1 MTRKSKSELHVVSKS
16 PLKQF
21 EETEPPENV
30 HRSEYNDKAQT
41 RDNSETDNNIH
52 RSLKKSTFRERPSYL
67 DSEDSLASKGEF
79 RGIFNLFAL
88 GLSLFFLST
97 ESKYILYEGTLVGI
111 NSFFSMFNRFD
122 LFPTWILLVLWSF
135 LVYILQKFIVKRLI
149 SDAFA
154 IGLYICVLF
163 SMLIGTVI
171 VALERNW
178 PVVQTAFFLSEGLV
192 LSMKIHSYF
201 MTNRM
206 LAKESRILESKGE
219 ISQYKDGTYLRYPQ
233 NVTISNFVFFLLIP
247 TLVYEI
253 EYPRRKRIR
262 FRYLFEKIAAFGG
275 MWAVLHVLIHS
286 YITPVLEK
294 TPQISVLE
302 AISLLLVPV
311 FACYLL
317 IFYIVFEVACNG
329 FAELTRFADR
339 EFYQDW
345 WNSTT
350 WDEFARKW
358 SPLQILI
365 NTRHCSLCYLI
376 SLFPRNRPVHEWL
389 LRHVYLE
396 SINTYKL
403 PSVKAAFITFL
414 ISSIFHELFLAVTLR
429 LLRPWLFFLQML
441 QFPLILL
448 GRHFKR
454 KTIGNLIFWFGL
466 MIGPPTLSILYCR
479 EFYMETSHIPT
490 MV

>member
-1 MTRKSKSELHVVSKS
+1 LQCFY
-16 PLKQF
+16 PLK
-21 EETEPPENV
+21 
-30 HRSEYNDKAQT
+30 H
-41 RDNSETDNNIH
+41 
-52 RSLKKSTFRERPSYL
+52 
-67 DSEDSLASKGEF
+67 
-79 RGIFNLFAL
+79 
-88 GLSLFFLST
+88 
-97 ESKYILYEGTLVGI
+97 KYCAYVE
-111 NSFFSMFNRFD
+111 
-122 LFPTWILLVLWSF
+122 LVL
-135 LVYILQKFIVKRLI
+135 IN
-149 SDAFA
+149 D
-154 IGLYICVLF
+154 
-163 SMLIGTVI
+163 
-171 VALERNW
+171 
-178 PVVQTAFFLSEGLV
+178 
-192 LSMKIHSYF
+192 IHF
-201 MTNRM
+201 
-206 LAKESRILESKGE
+206 
-219 ISQYKDGTYLRYPQ
+219 Q
-233 NVTISNFVFFLLIP
+233 
-247 TLVYEI
+247 
-253 EYPRRKRIR
+253 
-262 FRYLFEKIAAFGG
+262 
-275 MWAVLHVLIHS
+275 HVLIHS

-358 SPLQILI
+358 
-365 NTRHCSLCYLI
+365 
-376 SLFPRNRPVHEWL
+376 NRPVHEWL